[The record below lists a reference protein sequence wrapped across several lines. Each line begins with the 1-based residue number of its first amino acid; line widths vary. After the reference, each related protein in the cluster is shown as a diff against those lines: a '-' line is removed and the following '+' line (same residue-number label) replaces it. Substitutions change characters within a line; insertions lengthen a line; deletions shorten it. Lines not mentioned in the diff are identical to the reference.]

1 MIRKPAVAGQFY
13 PGSEQSLKEELERCL
28 DLNLPKKDAFAVV
41 SPHAGYIYSGKVAG
55 AVYSCVNLPKTF
67 VILSPNHTGAG
78 AEGAIMTETG
88 WETPLGVA
96 PINKKLALNILEK
109 SSHLTEDPLAHFHE
123 HSLEVQL
130 PFIQYLVPDLT
141 FVPICL
147 GFNQLSIIKELG
159 SAIAQAI
166 KEYDEKVLLISSTDM
181 THFEN
186 QSSAERKDRMA
197 IDKIIALDTDGLYET
212 VIGNNITM
220 CGIAPTVAVIQA
232 AKQLGAREA
241 ELIKY
246 STSGMV
252 SRDFSSVV
260 GYAGLVI
267 R

>member
-13 PGSEQSLKEELERCL
+13 PGDERSLREEVERCL
-28 DLNLPKKDAFAVV
+28 DLRLPKEDAIALVA
-41 SPHAGYIYSGKVAG
+41 PHAGYIYSGKVAG
-55 AVYSCVNLPKTF
+55 AVYSSVNLPQVF
-67 VILSPNHTGAG
+67 VILSPNHTGMG
-78 AEGAIMTETG
+78 SEGAVMSQGG

-96 PINKKLALNILEK
+96 NINQALAEKILEK
-109 SSHLTEDPLAHFHE
+109 SSTLAADPLAHVQE

-130 PFIQYLVPDLT
+130 PFIQFLVSDFT

-147 GFNQLSIIKELG
+147 GLNQLSELKEIG

-166 KEYDEKVLLISSTDM
+166 KESEEKVLMVASTDM

-186 QSSAERKDRMA
+186 QTSAERKDKLA
-197 IDKIIALDTDGLYET
+197 IDKILALDPEGLHKT
-212 VIGNNITM
+212 VMENRITM
-220 CGIAPTVAVIQA
+220 CGVAPTVAVLQA
-232 AKQLGAREA
+232 AKELGASKA

-246 STSGMV
+246 STSGAM
-252 SRDFSSVV
+252 SRDFSNVV

>member
-28 DLNLPKKDAFAVV
+28 DPNLPKKDAFAVV
-41 SPHAGYIYSGKVAG
+41 SPHAGYMYSGKVAG
-55 AVYSCVNLPKTF
+55 AVYSCVNLPKIF
-67 VILSPNHTGAG
+67 IILSPNHTGAG

-96 PINKKLALNILEK
+96 TINKKLALSILEK

-123 HSLEVQL
+123 HSLEVQI

-147 GFNQLSIIKELG
+147 GFNQLSILKELG

-166 KEYDEKVLLISSTDM
+166 KEYDERVLLISSTDM

-197 IDKIIALDTDGLYET
+197 IDKIIALDSDGLHET
-212 VIGNNITM
+212 VIANHITM
-220 CGIAPTVAVIQA
+220 CGVAPTVAVIQA